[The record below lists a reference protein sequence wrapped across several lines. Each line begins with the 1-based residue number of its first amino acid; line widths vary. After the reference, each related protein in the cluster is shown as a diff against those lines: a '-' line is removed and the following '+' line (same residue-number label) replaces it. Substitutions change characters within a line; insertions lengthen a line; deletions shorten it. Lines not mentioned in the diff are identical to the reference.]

1 MCADVDELLIFRRRE
16 WGRPA
21 GWPELS
27 KFLLGLRD
35 IRFDRII
42 DFQGLLRSGAC
53 AAFAGGGETYGFAT
67 AREGAPLAYRH
78 RIEVPEAARHA
89 VEKNLLLAAA
99 AFDID
104 SPVYETPLFKADLE
118 AESSASALFDEHALR
133 DGAATVAVAPAA
145 RWASKQWPTAFFADS
160 IGAVCEVADVRFWL
174 LGTEDER
181 RIGDE
186 IVEKCGGKAINLM
199 GKTDLRTMMQLL
211 KKSAMLLTND
221 TGPMHISAALGIQT
235 IALFGPTDP
244 DLTGP
249 YGDGHVVFRS
259 TVDCAPCFEREC
271 PLAEQI
277 CLSDAVSS
285 AAVGDQILKALN
297 LNKAR

>member
-1 MCADVDELLIFRRRE
+1 MCADVDELLLFRRRE

-35 IRFDRII
+35 VHFDRII

-53 AAFAGGGETYGFAT
+53 AAFAGGKETYGFAT

-78 RIEVPEAARHA
+78 RVEVPADVTHA
-89 VEKNLLLAAA
+89 VDKNLLLAAA
-99 AFDID
+99 AFDIAE
-104 SPVYETPLFKADLE
+104 PNYEPPLFKPDPGAGAAA
-118 AESSASALFDEHALR
+118 AELSREHSLQ
-133 DGAATVAVAPAA
+133 DGTATVAIAPAA
-145 RWASKQWPTAFFADS
+145 RWASKQWPPSFFAET
-160 IGAVCEVADVRFWL
+160 ITAVCSAADVRFWL
-174 LGTEDER
+174 LGTDDER
-181 RIGDE
+181 HIGEE
-186 IVEKCGGKAINLM
+186 IGEKSSGNAVNLM
-199 GKTDLRTMMQLL
+199 GKTDLRAMMQLL
-211 KKSAMLLTND
+211 KKSSMLLTND

-259 TVDCAPCFEREC
+259 KVDCAPCFEREC
-271 PLAEQI
+271 PLAEQL
-277 CLSDAVSS
+277 CLFDTVSS
-285 AAVGDQILKALN
+285 AAVSDQILKALN